1 MQEVVDGLAS
11 EGLDFET
18 DIKPALG
25 SELHLMVLD
34 VPLEQG
40 AELPAAAL
48 LRPDDGAKLVELLEL
63 VPDGRAAWRLVDGW
77 YIVAMTQ
84 ADIDRVVS
92 GAGVSSLA
100 DNETFADLFRRIT
113 GEAVV
118 RAYVAGSA
126 LSLARAAWA
135 GAAGMSPETVP
146 LIVGG
151 LEGAEYDGAA
161 IAVAATAGGVRLE
174 GVARPAVASQLST
187 YRAQIPRSAP
197 GSVVAFVSLHDLRSG
212 VEPMLEAI
220 LQQNPDAE
228 VQIGQ
233 FETFLGITLAD
244 DVLPLLE
251 GESAIYVRSATPIP
265 EITVVLSP
273 EDPEAA
279 VGMLSRLMAL
289 VATGMS
295 PGAQQGTLELGEI
308 SARTLTIGDVVIHL
322 AAVAGRLVLTT
333 SSDGITDFAYGTALA
348 DDAAFTAARDA
359 AGMPDETTGFM
370 FVDFTQV
377 WDLAAMLAGG
387 QDAFDADDLAEVRAL
402 KDLLLYSTVDGDHE
416 RIAGLIR
423 IE

>member
-1 MQEVVDGLAS
+1 MPACMPPCMPRQKDRAALTRGLSPALAVLVAVVSLIAAGCGGAGAGGGAAEGAVPEGASLVPGGVVAYTVVNTDVDSEQWQAAEALLGRFPSGADLLQEVVDGLAS

-135 GAAGMSPETVP
+135 GAA
-146 LIVGG
+146 
-151 LEGAEYDGAA
+151 
-161 IAVAATAGGVRLE
+161 
-174 GVARPAVASQLST
+174 
-187 YRAQIPRSAP
+187 
-197 GSVVAFVSLHDLRSG
+197 
-212 VEPMLEAI
+212 
-220 LQQNPDAE
+220 
-228 VQIGQ
+228 
-233 FETFLGITLAD
+233 
-244 DVLPLLE
+244 
-251 GESAIYVRSATPIP
+251 
-265 EITVVLSP
+265 
-273 EDPEAA
+273 A
-279 VGMLSRLMAL
+279 VGPRQ
-289 VATGMS
+289 
-295 PGAQQGTLELGEI
+295 P
-308 SARTLTIGDVVIHL
+308 H
-322 AAVAGRLVLTT
+322 
-333 SSDGITDFAYGTALA
+333 
-348 DDAAFTAARDA
+348 
-359 AGMPDETTGFM
+359 
-370 FVDFTQV
+370 
-377 WDLAAMLAGG
+377 
-387 QDAFDADDLAEVRAL
+387 
-402 KDLLLYSTVDGDHE
+402 
-416 RIAGLIR
+416 
-423 IE
+423 